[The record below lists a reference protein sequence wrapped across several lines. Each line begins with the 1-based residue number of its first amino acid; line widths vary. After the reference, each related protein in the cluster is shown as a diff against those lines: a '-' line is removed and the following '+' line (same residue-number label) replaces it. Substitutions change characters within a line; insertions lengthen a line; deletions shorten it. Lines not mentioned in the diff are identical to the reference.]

1 MRRQLFA
8 VAALAFLTGACDG
21 GTSTTGVNTS
31 VVGTRTAATE
41 ITTTTVDA
49 TTTTAEVTTTQ
60 PEVSAVPGD
69 ISTVAGGIPHGAIEP
84 TTHGDEGDG
93 GAATTAYMSFPWAV
107 AVDGAGNLFIA
118 DTFNSRIRRVD
129 ALTGIITTYAGNG
142 DYGSSGDGGAATS
155 ATLSYPYGVVV
166 DGSGNVFIA
175 DTDNHRIR
183 RVDALSGIIST
194 VVGTG
199 EVGSAGDGG
208 VATDA
213 HIDTPHGLALDG
225 EGNLFIADYDDHRVR
240 RVDAFSGI
248 ITTVAGTGVLDF
260 SADGVV
266 ATSAALYSPWAVAV
280 DSAGNLF
287 IADSTANRI
296 MRVDAVTTII
306 STYAGTG
313 AHGYAGDGAAADRA
327 ELDTPNGIAVDG
339 EGNLF
344 IAEYDGHRV
353 RRVDATSGL
362 ISTYAG
368 TGAVWEGFSD
378 EGGDGGIATDAR
390 LGSPTAVAFDRDGNL
405 FIADAGNNRI
415 RRVASA

>member
-1 MRRQLFA
+1 MRRQLLA
-8 VAALAFLTGACDG
+8 VAALTLLAQACDEAAS
-21 GTSTTGVNTS
+21 TSGVNTS
-31 VVGTRTAATE
+31 SVETRVSTE
-41 ITTTTVDA
+41 ITTTTAHA
-49 TTTTAEVTTTQ
+49 TTTTAEVTTTTAEG
-60 PEVSAVPGD
+60 PVVPGD
-69 ISTVAGGIPHGAIEP
+69 ISTVAGGIPHGPIEP
-84 TTHGDEGDG
+84 TTQGEEGDG
-93 GAATTAYMSFPWAV
+93 GPATSAYMSFPWGV

-155 ATLSYPYGVVV
+155 ATLSYPFGVAV
-166 DGSGNVFIA
+166 DGSGNVLIA

-183 RVDALSGIIST
+183 RVDARSGIIST
-194 VVGTG
+194 VAGTG
-199 EVGSAGDGG
+199 EVGSGGDGG

-213 HIDTPHGLALDG
+213 QMNTPHGLAVDG

-240 RVDAFSGI
+240 RVDALSGI

-378 EGGDGGIATDAR
+378 EGGDGGIATNAR
-390 LGSPTAVAFDRDGNL
+390 LGNPTAVAIDRDGNL

-415 RRVASA
+415 RRVGTD